1 MLRGLDAADPDTGED
16 ERRQEE
22 PRVRKD
28 GGECC
33 VRDEEGQDAAEKDI
47 PRAVAAESV
56 GNLSGG
62 HR

>member
-16 ERRQEE
+16 ERREEE
-22 PRVRKD
+22 PRVRKAD
-28 GGECC
+28 CECC
-33 VRDEEGQDAAEKDI
+33 VRDEEEQDAAEKDI